1 MRSNA
6 AAAAA
11 IMLLAALLSLGAPA
25 AAFAIEDDAGLP
37 GSVVEV
43 GDDVRGHESS
53 NSDDGEHA
61 SAGSPSTQAAAPEV
75 LQEAPKPLDDE
86 GNVINEGQVSDS
98 SFLYDAAIAD
108 LAEADSYYDGQTVQ
122 VTGEAV
128 GEAIYAD
135 SKHSWISLLDTEAD
149 SSVAVYMFNYDLGK
163 IDVYGAYD
171 KTGTTLRVQGIY
183 HLACP
188 EHDGESDIHAAVV
201 NVAAL
206 GAVLSESVDVQDFI
220 PGIIL
225 TAAGA
230 LLTALFWRMRERS
243 R

>member
-11 IMLLAALLSLGAPA
+11 TVFLAALLGLGAPTV
-25 AAFAIEDDAGLP
+25 AFAVEGDGGLP

-43 GDDVRGHESS
+43 GSGASGQESS
-53 NSDDGEHA
+53 DAGEKA
-61 SAGSPSTQAAAPEV
+61 SAASPGVQAAASDAS
-75 LQEAPKPLDDE
+75 QEAPKPLDDE
-86 GNVINEGQVSDS
+86 DNLINEGQVSDN

-135 SKHSWISLLDTEAD
+135 GKHSWISLLDTGSD
-149 SSVAVYMFNYDLGK
+149 SSVAVYMPNYDLGK

-171 KTGTTLRVQGIY
+171 KTGTTLRVQGVY

-188 EHDGESDIHAAVV
+188 EHDGESDIHATVV

-206 GAVLSESVDVQDFI
+206 GAVRSESVDMQDFL